1 MGDKYYCDTC
11 IYAIAMFVRH
21 KTFVTAR
28 NCKLLQKGECS
39 YQRNEP
45 RTLVDALREKSAIHD
60 HGMAG
65 CQVVVEKALLAA
77 AADLIE
83 QLEMDLEN
91 TRRCLGD
98 RMQEL
103 QDAEEEIEALKS
115 DLDSIT
121 RDGNPF
127 EAIMLRE
134 KWGLGDA

>member
-1 MGDKYYCDTC
+1 MAKYYCDTC
-11 IYAIAMFVRH
+11 IYAVAMAVRH
-21 KTFVTAR
+21 NTFVAER

-39 YQRNEP
+39 YRQNEP
-45 RTLVDALREKSAIHD
+45 RSIVDALREKSAIHN

-65 CQVVVEKALLAA
+65 LQVVVEKGMLAA
-77 AADLIE
+77 AADHIE

-115 DLDSIT
+115 DLDNIA
-121 RDGNPF
+121 RAGNHGQPV
-127 EAIMLRE
+127 
-134 KWGLGDA
+134 G